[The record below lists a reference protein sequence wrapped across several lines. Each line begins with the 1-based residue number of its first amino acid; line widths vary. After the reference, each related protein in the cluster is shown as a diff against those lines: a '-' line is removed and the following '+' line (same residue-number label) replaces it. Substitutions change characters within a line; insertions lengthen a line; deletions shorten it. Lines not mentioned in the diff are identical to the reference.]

1 MACASAWASPAA
13 SGRFETT
20 SAISAGEERSFAAS
34 LSAAMLGPRPG
45 IRTATRFLALR
56 SPGKIQPPAKGDRR
70 TPNRPWGRAPQ
81 WLDQRHRRLADVEI
95 DASLGI
101 GEACLCHRASF
112 VCTRA
117 SVLGNPRLCNGLIA
131 AILIVAWPH
140 VRRTVVPARRAG
152 RVGAQI

>member
-1 MACASAWASPAA
+1 
-13 SGRFETT
+13 
-20 SAISAGEERSFAAS
+20 
-34 LSAAMLGPRPG
+34 
-45 IRTATRFLALR
+45 
-56 SPGKIQPPAKGDRR
+56 
-70 TPNRPWGRAPQ
+70 
-81 WLDQRHRRLADVEI
+81 ADVEI

-152 RVGAQI
+152 RVGAQIEHSEPHYAWPHPAGAGRGMGDYGGGEAKRISSFSCPPAARRPRPAFRPPRRPCGPNY